1 MRILVT
7 GGAGFIGS
15 HLVDLL
21 QREGHEVVVVDDFS
35 TGSERN
41 LEAFEGRIIRGSIL
55 DAECMA
61 RAFEGVELVFHL
73 AGYVS
78 APGSM
83 AEPRRCAELNV
94 GGLLTALEAARDG
107 GCGRVVFASSAAVYG
122 NGPEMPKVEGL
133 SPTPESPYALTK
145 LDGERYLRMLG
156 PMWGFATTA
165 VRFFNVFGP
174 RQNIATGYA
183 AAVPNFC
190 SLAARGKEIRIYGD
204 GEQTRDFVYV
214 EDLVSALHHLACT
227 GVHSGIYN
235 VGYGESLT
243 INSLAKSIIEM
254 SGSSSKITY
263 DVERPGDVRHS
274 LADVARLRATGWK
287 ATVGMQDG
295 LMRTIGFH
303 ANS

>member
-1 MRILVT
+1 MRLWLLTISPRDRKGIL
-7 GGAGFIGS
+7 
-15 HLVDLL
+15 
-21 QREGHEVVVVDDFS
+21 
-35 TGSERN
+35 
-41 LEAFEGRIIRGSIL
+41 RGSRVVSF
-55 DAECMA
+55 AEVFLMRSVWRGPLRGWNWCFIWQATSVLRA
-61 RAFEGVELVFHL
+61 RWL
-73 AGYVS
+73 S
-78 APGSM
+78 
-83 AEPRRCAELNV
+83 RAELNV
-94 GGLLTALEAARDG
+94 GGLLTALEAARNG

-156 PMWGFATTA
+156 PLWGFATTA

-254 SGSSSKITY
+254 SGSSSRITY

-274 LADVARLRATGWK
+274 LADVALLRATGWK

-303 ANS
+303 ANSGGAD